1 MHMPGKT
8 QNYLSHH
15 NIDNH
20 TVGAS
25 SGRVLIENLDSV
37 MQRKLWDETLQG
49 RVNTSNPAMF
59 WNKTPSPESCTAI
72 VHNNPKLVERF
83 AGILRTSFLYCPQI
97 LLTDAELFD
106 GIFFLALG
114 PQAINEILGKSLAD
128 PPSLIF
134 SGRGD
139 TFEHCLQSFTLR
151 QINKIKPECKDER
164 YTVRP
169 LELSSMGFT
178 ITDDDAVSLNDSFYD
193 ELTSRV
199 EAARRGA
206 CDIIDVVIWAYEQY
220 WSLQGHTALND
231 VPVQSNDNFGF
242 LAQRW
247 KEWSD
252 AIAAGRVGYEN
263 QENPDFYK
271 PILGKHPS
279 MDNVQPKEAWSQDF
293 ETTFRRVAKDSEQTI
308 NSIITRASKNSAVSD
323 QAENYQQAVKDIIGD
338 NDRKKPIIKRTTAF
352 NRIDEACNE
361 QVIFTDIFTDNLRNI
376 LRDWYQFMYQRT
388 LAFHLDATLIA
399 VNAPENS
406 YEQIVARTAITQS
419 DHQTHGGCHPV
430 KSTMASAKKTHRV
443 GTLVL
448 DERVT
453 SVLGNMPASAFGLF
467 CYQTRT
473 VISKWRKCD
482 ASISIRTLKARTKD
496 IAYSVYEAD
505 KEQDRRQEG
514 LTIGKSFMFAAVL
527 SIIAAMCDNVW
538 FGNFQSNQIWIVV
551 LVSWFVSMIPNFIEI
566 INWERGV
573 HKGVKTVIYMDRPD
587 FETTPSSEEE
597 GR

>member
-1 MHMPGKT
+1 MRMSDKM
-8 QNYLSHH
+8 QSHSSH
-15 NIDNH
+15 YNIGNR
-20 TVGAS
+20 TVGTS

-37 MQRKLWDETLQG
+37 MQRKLWDETLHG
-49 RVNTSNPAMF
+49 RVDTSNPAML
-59 WNKTPSPESCTAI
+59 WNNTPSSGSCTSI

-134 SGRGD
+134 SGRGN
-139 TFEHCLQSFTLR
+139 TFEHCLRLFTLR
-151 QINKIKPECKDER
+151 RINEIKPECKDTR

-169 LELSSMGFT
+169 LELSSMGLT
-178 ITDDDAVSLNDSFYD
+178 ITDDDAVSLNDSFYN

-199 EAARRGA
+199 DAARQGA
-206 CDIIDVVIWAYEQY
+206 CSIIDVVIWAYEQY
-220 WSLQGHTALND
+220 WSIQGHTALND

-271 PILGKHPS
+271 PILRKHPS
-279 MDNVQPKEAWSQDF
+279 ADNVQPKEAWSQDF
-293 ETTFRRVAKDSEQTI
+293 ESIFRGIAKNSVPII

-338 NDRKKPIIKRTTAF
+338 NDRKKPIIKRTKAF
-352 NRIDEACNE
+352 NLIDKACNKRW
-361 QVIFTDIFTDNLRNI
+361 DICTYNLRDI

-399 VNAPENS
+399 VNTPENS
-406 YEQIVARTAITQS
+406 YEQIVARTAIPQS

-430 KSTMASAKKTHRV
+430 KSTTASTNNTHRV
-443 GTLVL
+443 GALVL

-453 SVLGNMPASAFGLF
+453 SVLGNMSASAFGLF

-473 VISKWRKCD
+473 VISKWRNCD
-482 ASISIRTLKARTKD
+482 ASVSIRKLKARTKD
-496 IAYSVYEAD
+496 MAYSVYEAD

-514 LTIGKSFMFAAVL
+514 LTIWKSFVFAAVL

-538 FGNFQSNQIWIVV
+538 FGNFRSNQIWIVV

-587 FETTPSSEEE
+587 FEITPSFEEE

>member
-8 QNYLSHH
+8 QHYPSHH

-37 MQRKLWDETLQG
+37 MQRKLWDDTLRG
-49 RVNTSNPAMF
+49 RVDTSNPALL
-59 WNKTPSPESCTAI
+59 WNDTPSFWSCTSI
-72 VHNNPKLVERF
+72 VHNNPRLVERF
-83 AGILRTSFLYCPQI
+83 GGILRTSFLYCPQI

-134 SGRGD
+134 SGRGN
-139 TFEHCLQSFTLR
+139 TFEHCLRLFTLR
-151 QINKIKPECKDER
+151 RINEIKPECKDTR

-199 EAARRGA
+199 DAARQGA
-206 CDIIDVVIWAYEQY
+206 CSIIDVVIWAYEQY

-231 VPVQSNDNFGF
+231 APVQSNDNFRF
-242 LAQRW
+242 LARRW

-361 QVIFTDIFTDNLRNI
+361 QDIFTDNLRNI

-430 KSTMASAKKTHRV
+430 KSTMASTKKTHRV
-443 GTLVL
+443 GALVL
-448 DERVT
+448 DEHVT
-453 SVLGNMPASAFGLF
+453 SVLGKMSASAFGLF

-482 ASISIRTLKARTKD
+482 ASVSIHKLKARTKD
-496 IAYSVYEAD
+496 MAYSVYEAD
-505 KEQDRRQEG
+505 KEQDRRQES
-514 LTIGKSFMFAAVL
+514 LTIWKSFIFAAVL

-538 FGNFQSNQIWIVV
+538 LGNFQSNQIWIVV

-573 HKGVKTVIYMDRPD
+573 HKGIKTVIYMDRPD
-587 FETTPSSEEE
+587 FEATPPSEEE

>member
-1 MHMPGKT
+1 MPGKT
-8 QNYLSHH
+8 QHYPSHH

-37 MQRKLWDETLQG
+37 MQRKLWDDTLDG

-59 WNKTPSPESCTAI
+59 WNKTPSPEGCTAI

-134 SGRGD
+134 SGRGN
-139 TFEHCLQSFTLR
+139 TFEHCLRLFTLR
-151 QINKIKPECKDER
+151 RINEIKPECKDTR

-169 LELSSMGFT
+169 LKLSSMDLT
-178 ITDDDAVSLNDSFYD
+178 ITDDDAVSLNDSFYN

-199 EAARRGA
+199 DAARQGA
-206 CDIIDVVIWAYEQY
+206 CSIINVVIWAYEQY

-263 QENPDFYK
+263 QENPDFYR

-293 ETTFRRVAKDSEQTI
+293 KTIFRGIAKSSVPII
-308 NSIITRASKNSAVSD
+308 NSIITRAGKNSAVSD
-323 QAENYQQAVKDIIGD
+323 RAENYQQAVKDIIGD
-338 NDRKKPIIKRTTAF
+338 NDKKKPIIERTKAF

-361 QVIFTDIFTDNLRNI
+361 QDICTNNLRNI

-406 YEQIVARTAITQS
+406 YEQIAARSAIAQS

-430 KSTMASAKKTHRV
+430 KSTTASTKKTHRV
-443 GTLVL
+443 GALVL
-448 DERVT
+448 DEHVT
-453 SVLGNMPASAFGLF
+453 KVLEKMSASAFGLF

-473 VISKWRKCD
+473 VIRKWRKCD
-482 ASISIRTLKARTKD
+482 ASSIHKLKARTKD
-496 IAYSVYEAD
+496 MAYSVYEAD

-514 LTIGKSFMFAAVL
+514 LTIWKSFIFAAVL

-573 HKGVKTVIYMDRPD
+573 RRGVKTVIYMDRPD
-587 FETTPSSEEE
+587 FETTPSSEKE